1 MSKLLLCLFSLLLVS
16 GSVVA
21 QLKDSTILIPNR
33 LAITSIKNPNIHK
46 IIDTSGVVFIVFVN
60 QSDSLVRLRQRQ
72 LSGDLV
78 SYTDSSMT
86 ILVDEE
92 NSLSQY
98 FNGTMEDF
106 HYWKVRDSS
115 QSRNVTVLFSEIHSI
130 RFDKGKYRQVIRL
143 FQSTAYLYMASNIAV
158 LAFAVIAQKKS
169 LIGPNN
175 LFISTGVALG
185 AGGASFIFY
194 PKLFLVNKQLG
205 KKKRIKWK
213 IEVI

>member
-16 GSVVA
+16 GSVFA

-46 IIDTSGVVFIVFVN
+46 IVDTSGVVFIVFVN

-98 FNGTMEDF
+98 YNGTMEDF

-115 QSRNVTVLFSEIHSI
+115 QSRNVTVLFTEIHSI

-158 LAFAVIAQKKS
+158 LAFAVIAQKTS
-169 LIGPNN
+169 LVGPNN
-175 LFISTGVALG
+175 LFISTGVALA

-194 PKLFLVNKQLG
+194 PKLFFVNKQLG